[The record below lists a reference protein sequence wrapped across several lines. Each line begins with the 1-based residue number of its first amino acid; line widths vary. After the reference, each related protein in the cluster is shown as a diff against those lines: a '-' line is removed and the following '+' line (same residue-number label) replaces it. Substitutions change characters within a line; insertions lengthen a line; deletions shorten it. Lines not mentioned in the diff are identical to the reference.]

1 MNSYRDPISNLFCV
15 TFDNSSIMGQ
25 FYVDIATLSGT
36 AINAIYQNYVNK
48 QINSYYYYN
57 QNTGLVLNSLNYAL
71 GDYIRMNLGKGVNTF
86 NDFSFDGKFFIYQ
99 SGSFGEC
106 TKTSPVK
113 FMIPNPK
120 SKCGLKL
127 VKCNFKIT

>member
-25 FYVDIATLSGT
+25 FFVDIATLSAT
-36 AINAIYQNYVNK
+36 AIDVIYRNYVNK

-57 QNTGLVLNSLNYAL
+57 QNTGLVLNSLTYAL
-71 GDYIRMNLGKGVNTF
+71 GDYLRMNLGAGKNTF

-106 TKTSPVK
+106 TKTSAVR
-113 FMIPNPK
+113 FMIPNLK

-127 VKCNFKIT
+127 V